1 MGTQRVMALATS
13 VVGQP
18 DVRMVGFSYDPE
30 EKILYFV
37 TYPESRK
44 VEQIGKN
51 GKVVFVTLPG
61 EPIACVRGEGVAR
74 LSSRTCEDV
83 APVFERKRPGY
94 MERIGSFRDR
104 LALFE
109 VTFEEVSVIL
119 SD

>member
-44 VEQIGKN
+44 V
-51 GKVVFVTLPG
+51 
-61 EPIACVRGEGVAR
+61 
-74 LSSRTCEDV
+74 
-83 APVFERKRPGY
+83 
-94 MERIGSFRDR
+94 
-104 LALFE
+104 
-109 VTFEEVSVIL
+109 
-119 SD
+119 